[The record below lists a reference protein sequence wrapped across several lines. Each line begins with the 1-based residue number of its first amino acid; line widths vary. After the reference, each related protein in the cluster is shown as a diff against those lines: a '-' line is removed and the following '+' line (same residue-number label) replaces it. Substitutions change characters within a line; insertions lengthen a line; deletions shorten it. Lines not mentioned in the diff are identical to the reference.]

1 MGQEIFQVDAFTDRP
16 FAGNP
21 AAVCVLSAPR
31 DDEWMQH
38 VAREMNVSETAFLLR
53 QADGFDLRWFTPAIE
68 VDLCGHATLASA
80 HVLWQEEH
88 LAPTEKARFHTRSGL
103 LEAKHRNGWI
113 ELDFPAYFPQP
124 STVSQAL
131 VEALGVTPGAVA
143 NFSIG
148 YLVAELES
156 EGTVRGL
163 APDFAR
169 LATPA
174 GHVDSGHEPGR
185 NSGVRLRL
193 AGVFS
198 PLRHPGGSGH
208 RIDALLSR
216 TVLARASRPGLFHR
230 LAGVRTRRCGPRSHR
245 RGPGVPGRPGG
256 HGPQRGARLKPAQ
269 PTAVAAQLGQDRLRR
284 ARAASL
290 LARARFMVPSLS
302 GPRGDSRPPP
312 GIRSTRGAAAAR
324 CSYARRAGT
333 GGRRRSRVAD

>member
-80 HVLWQEEH
+80 HVLWQEGH

-169 LATPA
+169 LATLPDMSVVVTSRA
-174 GHVDSGHEPGR
+174 ETPGYDFVSR
-185 NSGVRLRL
+185 
-193 AGVFS
+193 VFS
-198 PLRHPGGSGH
+198 PRFGIQEDPVTGSTHCCLAPFWRERLGRDSFTAWQASARGGAVRV
-208 RIDALLSR
+208 RIEGDRVCLGGQAV
-216 TVLARASRPGLFHR
+216 TVLKGEL
-230 LAGVRTRRCGPRSHR
+230 V
-245 RGPGVPGRPGG
+245 
-256 HGPQRGARLKPAQ
+256 
-269 PTAVAAQLGQDRLRR
+269 
-284 ARAASL
+284 
-290 LARARFMVPSLS
+290 
-302 GPRGDSRPPP
+302 
-312 GIRSTRGAAAAR
+312 
-324 CSYARRAGT
+324 
-333 GGRRRSRVAD
+333 